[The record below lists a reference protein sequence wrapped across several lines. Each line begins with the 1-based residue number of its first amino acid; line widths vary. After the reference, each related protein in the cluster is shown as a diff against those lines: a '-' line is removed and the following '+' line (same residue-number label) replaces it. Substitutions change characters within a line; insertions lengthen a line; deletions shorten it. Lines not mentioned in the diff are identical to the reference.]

1 VTGNDVDCKLVSN
14 VIIWRVISW

>member
-1 VTGNDVDCKLVSN
+1 VTGNDVDCKLVTN